1 MSQSRPG
8 HQFLRLK
15 RNLILSDLFQ
25 ILDPSYVLRNALYG
39 GILSGMVLPVVGG
52 LMYVRRMVF
61 LGVTLPTL
69 SAAGIAMAIFWHATF
84 HPDTQHS
91 DFGLAL
97 LGSTVLT
104 TGTMI
109 LLAALERKGQGIV
122 EGRIGVLYVFAGAL
136 TILLLAS
143 DRIPEVG
150 ALSVL
155 QGQILAISNA
165 DLFLFIV
172 CLSIVVG
179 LLWCFRKELL
189 LVSVDRD
196 LAISLGKQ
204 VWVWDL
210 MLYGVVGATISLG
223 VLMVGPLVTF
233 GFLLL
238 PPMIAMRMKI
248 GIWVAPVLAAG
259 VGVVIAFSG
268 FLMSYQLD
276 WPTGP
281 TDVLLGC
288 TLLAVV
294 SIGQWCVQKLR
305 SSKVISS

>member
-1 MSQSRPG
+1 MLCG
-8 HQFLRLK
+8 M
-15 RNLILSDLFQ
+15 ILP
-25 ILDPSYVLRNALYG
+25 I
-39 GILSGMVLPVVGG
+39 IGG

-69 SAAGIAMAIFWHATF
+69 SATGIATAIFWHATF
-84 HPDTQHS
+84 HLDTNHS

-97 LGSTVLT
+97 IGSTILT

-109 LLAALERKGQGIV
+109 LLAALERHGRGIV
-122 EGRIGVLYVFAGAL
+122 EGRIGVLYVLAGAL
-136 TILLLAS
+136 TTLLLAS

-155 QGQILAISNA
+155 KGQIIAISDA
-165 DLFLFIV
+165 DLLLLAV
-172 CLSIVVG
+172 CLGGIVA
-179 LLWCFRKELL
+179 LLWLFRKELL

-210 MLYGVVGATISLG
+210 VLYGIVGMTISLG
-223 VLMVGPLVTF
+223 VLIVGPLVTF

-238 PPMIAMRMKI
+238 PPMIAMRMTI
-248 GIWVAPVLAAG
+248 GIWIAPVLAAG
-259 VGVVIAFSG
+259 IGMVMAFSG
-268 FLMSYQLD
+268 FLVSYQFD

-288 TLLAVV
+288 VLLGLIT
-294 SIGQWCVQKLR
+294 IGQWCVQKSR
-305 SSKVISS
+305 SPKARLS

>member
-1 MSQSRPG
+1 MSE
-8 HQFLRLK
+8 LL
-15 RNLILSDLFQ
+15 Q

-39 GILSGMVLPVVGG
+39 GVLAGMVLPIVGG

-61 LGVTLPTL
+61 LGVTLPSV
-69 SAAGIAMAIFWHATF
+69 SAAGIAVAIFWHATF

-91 DFGLAL
+91 DFGLAF

-104 TGTMI
+104 TGTLM
-109 LLAALERKGQGIV
+109 LLATLERHGRGV
-122 EGRIGVLYVFAGAL
+122 LEGRLGVLYVLAGSI

-150 ALSVL
+150 ALRVF
-155 QGQILAISNA
+155 QGQIIAISDSELMLLSTCLA
-165 DLFLFIV
+165 GIV
-172 CLSIVVG
+172 S
-179 LLWCFRKELL
+179 LLWWFRRELL

-196 LAISLGKQ
+196 LAISLGKH

-210 MLYGVVGATISLG
+210 LLYWIVGVTISLG
-223 VLMVGPLVTF
+223 VLIVGPLVTF

-238 PPMIAMRMKI
+238 PPMVAIRLKV
-248 GIWVAPVLAAG
+248 GIWMAPLLAAG
-259 VGVVIAFSG
+259 VGMLLAFCG
-268 FLMSYQLD
+268 FLISFQLD

-288 TLLAVV
+288 VLLGFVT
-294 SIGQWCVQKLR
+294 ITQWGVEKCR
-305 SSKVISS
+305 SLSADSSR